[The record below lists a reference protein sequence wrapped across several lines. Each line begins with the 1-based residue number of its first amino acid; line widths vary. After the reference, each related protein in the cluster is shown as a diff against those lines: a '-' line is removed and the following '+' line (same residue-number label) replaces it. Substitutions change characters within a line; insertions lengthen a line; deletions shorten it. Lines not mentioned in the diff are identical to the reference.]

1 MNRNQLRYFVSA
13 AEHRSFTKAAEQYY
27 ISQTAVT
34 QQIQQLEQ
42 TLGCELFDRST
53 RPVSLT
59 SAGKS
64 FLLDAKAILERMS
77 RAQERVHDAATG
89 LTGTLRVG
97 YVRGYERSD
106 LSVLMRHFHQK
117 NGNVLISFYRCST
130 DVLAAG
136 LLHQEYDIVFTWD
149 STNLRTQ
156 EGVTFQTVEKARL
169 VVALYAGHPLTQRR
183 QLTRQELRGE
193 NILYMSPDAAPDSYG
208 DAFFM
213 QRYAE
218 AGISLLPDYCTDRL
232 YNADNLVF
240 VPLVGEGEEEE
251 IIAAWQSGNQ
261 NPALGRFLTELNQKD
276 PPY

>member
-89 LTGTLRVG
+89 LTRHAARRLR
-97 YVRGYERSD
+97 
-106 LSVLMRHFHQK
+106 
-117 NGNVLISFYRCST
+117 
-130 DVLAAG
+130 
-136 LLHQEYDIVFTWD
+136 
-149 STNLRTQ
+149 
-156 EGVTFQTVEKARL
+156 ARL
-169 VVALYAGHPLTQRR
+169 RAQRPL
-183 QLTRQELRGE
+183 G
-193 NILYMSPDAAPDSYG
+193 PDAPLPPEKRKRAHLVLPLLDG
-208 DAFFM
+208 CAGRGAF
-213 QRYAE
+213 
-218 AGISLLPDYCTDRL
+218 T
-232 YNADNLVF
+232 
-240 VPLVGEGEEEE
+240 
-251 IIAAWQSGNQ
+251 SGV
-261 NPALGRFLTELNQKD
+261 
-276 PPY
+276 